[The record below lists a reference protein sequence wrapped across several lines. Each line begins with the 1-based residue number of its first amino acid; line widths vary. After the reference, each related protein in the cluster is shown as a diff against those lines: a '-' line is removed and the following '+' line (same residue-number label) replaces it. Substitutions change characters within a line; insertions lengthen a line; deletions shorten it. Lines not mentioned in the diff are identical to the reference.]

1 MTEKPSYEELEG
13 KVKKLEKEALERN
26 RVGGAL
32 RESEEEYQNIIENI
46 EEGYFEVDL
55 AGNLTFV
62 NDSMCKIAAL
72 SRDEMVGMNNREYT
86 TSKTASKM
94 FQFFNEVYR
103 TGRAAR
109 LTDYEII
116 RKDGNIR
123 VLELSTSLM
132 RDHTGQSIGFR
143 GIVRDISERKLTE
156 EALEESKEKYRKL
169 YEETKRAEE
178 IYRSFI
184 HSSTDAIIIYD
195 MEGKV
200 RYVNSAFT
208 RMFGWTLEEVAG
220 RLIPFL
226 PEAERREAMS
236 INKDLIED
244 GTPCHGFETQRYTKA
259 GSVLDVSISASRYN
273 DHEGKP
279 AGMLIVLRDIT
290 QTRKLQSQLQHAQK
304 MESMGT
310 IASGVAHNFR
320 NVLAGI
326 SINSQLIQMKY
337 PDNHHLKEIVERL
350 NNSVK
355 RGAGLVDGLMQF
367 SRKQG
372 FGSFKNLDLTV
383 VIMEICDLIKKSF
396 DKRIEI
402 RVELPESIHVMG
414 NHAGLGQVIMN
425 LCTNAKDAMPNGGKL
440 HISARSKGD
449 QAEIIIS
456 DTGCGMDQ
464 ETMEKCFDPFFT
476 TKDVD
481 KGTGLGLST
490 SYGTIMEHEGD
501 IHVYSEIGKGT
512 TFKIYFPILLEKDRD
527 GHVAA
532 PEVIR
537 GKGQKILMVD
547 DETQMLEAMKEMIEA
562 LGYQVATANN
572 GEEAIKKQAAFQP
585 DVVLMDRNMAGMDG
599 ITCGKKIM
607 ENDPNAKILILSGY
621 DPGSSQQVDRQ
632 AWKWIKDYLTKPVD
646 MIKLSH
652 VLARVLG

>member
-1 MTEKPSYEELEG
+1 VTEKPSYEELEG

-156 EALEESKEKYRKL
+156 EALEKSKEKYRKL

-184 HSSTDAIIIYD
+184 HSSADAIIIYD

-236 INKDLIED
+236 INKDLIEE
-244 GTPCHGFETQRYTKA
+244 GTPCHGFETQRYTRA

-279 AGMLIVLRDIT
+279 AGMLMVVRDIT

-337 PDNHHLKEIVERL
+337 PDSHHLNEILERL

-355 RGAGLVDGLMQF
+355 RGTGLVDGLMQF

-372 FGSFKNLDLTV
+372 FGSFKSLDLTV

-396 DKRIEI
+396 DKRIDI
-402 RVELPESIHVMG
+402 RVDLPESIHVMG
-414 NHAGLGQVIMN
+414 NQAGLGQVIMN

-512 TFKIYFPILLEKDRD
+512 TFKIYFPILLEKDSD
-527 GHVAA
+527 GHVGA

-646 MIKLSH
+646 MIELSH

>member
-156 EALEESKEKYRKL
+156 EALEKSKEKYRKL

-184 HSSTDAIIIYD
+184 HSSADAIIIYD

-236 INKDLIED
+236 INKDLIEE
-244 GTPCHGFETQRYTKA
+244 GTPCHGFETQRYTRA

-279 AGMLIVLRDIT
+279 AGMLMVVRDIT

-337 PDNHHLKEIVERL
+337 PDSHHLNEILERL

-355 RGAGLVDGLMQF
+355 RGTGLVDGLMQF

-372 FGSFKNLDLTV
+372 FGSFKSLDLTV

-396 DKRIEI
+396 DKRIDI
-402 RVELPESIHVMG
+402 RVDLPESIHVMG
-414 NHAGLGQVIMN
+414 NQAGLGQVIMN

-512 TFKIYFPILLEKDRD
+512 TFKIYFPILLEKDSD
-527 GHVAA
+527 GHVGA

-646 MIKLSH
+646 MIELSH

>member
-132 RDHTGQSIGFR
+132 RDHSGQEIGFR

-372 FGSFKNLDLTV
+372 FGSFKSLDLTV

-396 DKRIEI
+396 DKRIDI
-402 RVELPESIHVMG
+402 RVDLPESIHVMG
-414 NHAGLGQVIMN
+414 NQAGLGQVIMN

-449 QAEIIIS
+449 QAEIIIF

-476 TKDVD
+476 TKDVG

-537 GKGQKILMVD
+537 GKGQK
-547 DETQMLEAMKEMIEA
+547 
-562 LGYQVATANN
+562 
-572 GEEAIKKQAAFQP
+572 F
-585 DVVLMDRNMAGMDG
+585 
-599 ITCGKKIM
+599 
-607 ENDPNAKILILSGY
+607 
-621 DPGSSQQVDRQ
+621 
-632 AWKWIKDYLTKPVD
+632 
-646 MIKLSH
+646 
-652 VLARVLG
+652 